1 MRQPEIPAPGKIC
14 LYKSRDGGK
23 TFEPLEDHD
32 LLSEREH
39 REGRTE
45 RILPGNLVR
54 LRRIDKNINIALAAL
69 LSENNQLQERLSLLQ
84 KDLSEDALGDIIEA
98 RIKRVIEPY
107 LGDT

>member
-1 MRQPEIPAPGKIC
+1 MRQPEIPTLGKIS
-14 LYKSRDGGK
+14 LFKSRHRGN

-32 LLSEREH
+32 LLSEKEY

-69 LSENNQLQERLSLLQ
+69 LSENDQIQERLSLLQ
-84 KDLSEDALGDIIEA
+84 KDLSGDALGDIVEE

-107 LGDT
+107 LGD